1 MFTTLPIFDR
11 FEFLEYFK
19 IDIQFLVK
27 ENSWNWNLLIFF
39 LEFLQIILGIRAMVY
54 QICLNLYLHN
64 SDPNQINRSQDR
76 LGTRAPR
83 PRSQPYLGDPIRRH
97 LSIREKNDLAIFTR
111 TTSESPSLQ
120 ADPTENAEAPA
131 LTTAGVFGMTRTTR
145 DLEGRS
151 WNFIYPLL
159 ERISYKLFFQIRIS
173 CSFKRKGFHISSN

>member
-54 QICLNLYLHN
+54 QIRLNLYLHN
-64 SDPNQINRSQDR
+64 SDPNRINRSQDR

-83 PRSQPYLGDPIRRH
+83 PRSQPYLGAPIRRH
-97 LSIREKNDLAIFTR
+97 LSIREKRLGNFYPNDLRVTVSAGWSDWER
-111 TTSESPSLQ
+111 WSTSSNHGWGIRHDS
-120 ADPTENAEAPA
+120 DHS
-131 LTTAGVFGMTRTTR
+131 GFGGKK
-145 DLEGRS
+145 LE
-151 WNFIYPLL
+151 
-159 ERISYKLFFQIRIS
+159 
-173 CSFKRKGFHISSN
+173 FHISTFRKNFI